1 MEFGRA
7 FVFWKVTESMCTI
20 VFVSGLVGEQNDHIR
35 NMLDKICDR
44 RIRETPLVE
53 KKKTLEAE
61 VTLIRPKW
69 EEQSYMRCQPTNAQ
83 SIIRRNS
90 KAYASGY

>member
-35 NMLDKICDR
+35 DMLDKICDR

-53 KKKTLEAE
+53 KIKLLKLK
-61 VTLIRPKW
+61 LP
-69 EEQSYMRCQPTNAQ
+69 
-83 SIIRRNS
+83 
-90 KAYASGY
+90 